1 MFTMADDSKKLLQE
15 YVRNR
20 SDDAIRAL
28 VSKHSAIVYS
38 TALRCLNGDRAAA
51 QDVTQEVFLLLLRKA
66 SGLQGVLLSGWLYRQ
81 ACRRASNYMRSES
94 RRRHRERAAA
104 DEMDRDGFVQE
115 ESPFLSRELDDALL
129 SLPSA
134 DRDAVVL
141 RFFEGKDFR
150 GVGSALEISED
161 AARKKVKRALDRLG
175 EILKK
180 RGREIGGGS
189 LEVTLLGMEC
199 QPTPQAFL
207 SVLTTRTARAAASIA
222 GGSTALAIL
231 KPFLGGSVAA
241 SLVVG
246 TAMSAA
252 APAADSEHDKS
263 SSASQ
268 RSPERRPRPAAE
280 EREISPLEKILEE
293 IRRARTGPEN
303 SLTKLKLEAILSEL
317 PENQIPQFIALAEKA
332 LPLHDQAAVYE
343 PLLKQWAKKDPGAAL
358 DFIAR
363 ENVGKR
369 IDIENGTNLL
379 QNVFSDWSRKD
390 RNAASDWLVKNW
402 EVPGLSEQ
410 AFMTSLRIFLAMDV
424 SDALFRSKG
433 VGPMLEFV
441 AKLPEPERMDV
452 LGVAVGDSRW
462 HTATPQLVPASRLLE
477 FHRAIQS
484 LPDGNAVM
492 ALTTRFWR
500 HVASHTHSI
509 DELRSEFTPMEKFQ
523 VALGEMN
530 VLSTRKYRVKPRVG
544 EGPVSYDRVTNH
556 AEREKAAMKAGEDAG
571 LSQKDVIMAVG
582 RAVFASGNT
591 QRINDWYTANGGRPE
606 FDDVLAE
613 MATEAA
619 SANGWSGNR
628 LPEMKAIG
636 WSSKISDPERRISMS
651 RGAFIRLIARDP
663 AAARRFAEQEP
674 LPADVAS
681 ELKSML
687 TTNP

>member
-1 MFTMADDSKKLLQE
+1 MFTMADDSRKLLQE
-15 YVRNR
+15 YVRSR

-28 VSKHSAIVYS
+28 VGKHSAIVYA

-81 ACRRASNYMRSES
+81 ACRRSANYIRSES
-94 RRRHRERAAA
+94 RRRHRERIAA
-104 DEMDRDGFVQE
+104 DEMETDAPAEE

-150 GVGSALEISED
+150 GVGSALEITEE
-161 AARKKVKRALDRLG
+161 AARKRVKRALDRLG
-175 EILKK
+175 GILKK
-180 RGREIGGGS
+180 RGREIGGES

-199 QPTPQAFL
+199 QPPPQAFL
-207 SVLTTRTARAAASIA
+207 SVLTTRTAKAAASTG

-231 KPFLGGSVAA
+231 KPLLGGSIAA

-252 APAADSEHDKS
+252 APTADSESEKS
-263 SSASQ
+263 STAA
-268 RSPERRPRPAAE
+268 RRTAERRPRPAADAAAV
-280 EREISPLEKILEE
+280 SPLEKILEE

-303 SLTKLKLEAILSEL
+303 ALTRLKLEVILGEL
-317 PENQIPQFIALAEKA
+317 PDDQIPPFIALAETA
-332 LPLHDQAAVYE
+332 LSVEDQAAVYE
-343 PLLKQWAKKDPGAAL
+343 PLLKQWAGRDPAAAL

-369 IDIENGTNLL
+369 IDIANGTNLL
-379 QNVFSDWSRKD
+379 QNLFSDWSRKD
-390 RNAASDWLVKNW
+390 RDAASDWLVKNW
-402 EVPGLSEQ
+402 EVPALSGK
-410 AFMTSLRIFLAMDV
+410 AFMTSLRNFMAMEIA
-424 SDALFRSKG
+424 DALFRSKG
-433 VGPMLEFV
+433 VGPMLDFV
-441 AKLPEPERMDV
+441 RKLPEPARMDV
-452 LGVAVGDSRW
+452 LGVAAGDSRW
-462 HTATPQLVPASRLLE
+462 HTATPQIVPASRLLE

-484 LPDGNAVM
+484 LPDSNAVM

-509 DELRSEFTPMEKFQ
+509 DELRSGFTPMEKFQ

-530 VLSTRKYRVKPRVG
+530 VMSTRKSREKPRVG

-556 AEREKAAMKAGEDAG
+556 AEREKAAIKAGEEAG
-571 LSQKDVIMAVG
+571 LSRTDVIMAVG
-582 RAVFASGNT
+582 RAIFASGNAG
-591 QRINDWYTANGGRPE
+591 RIDEWYLANGGGPE
-606 FDDVLAE
+606 FDDVLAD
-613 MATEAA
+613 MAVEAA
-619 SANGWSGNR
+619 HANGWSGNR
-628 LPEMKAIG
+628 LPEMTAIG
-636 WSSKISDPERRISMS
+636 WSSKISDPDRRLSMS

-663 AAARRFAEQEP
+663 AAARKFAEQEP